1 MSNAVTTPLLRFPSG
16 RSAKR
21 LARDAKREGVS
32 LNQMAERA
40 GLQLPWSVAINYL
53 KDKDALWLKPEINDH
68 YTAAP
73 LVPSLGKVNF
83 VLGTPGAYIGQT
95 ALQALMI
102 SSKVHSDKAL
112 GYCDY
117 AVEQRNEA
125 PGPLY
130 YGRSSVFVDGPVKLG
145 YQKELLRYKQAWEN
159 SFDFIRKN
167 SSKFVSAKL
176 PHQFRFKKSKAAI
189 VAMNPRKS
197 VLGGLGAHLHDKAL
211 LIADNQANSVMR
223 LGDVKHWG
231 QLADK
236 RCANDRRNLLQ
247 HTDVISE
254 QRGLRLGNE
263 AYIMRRTLRLTD
275 DERAAFS
282 DESMSMREVLES
294 VDCRMSSWAEV
305 IEEMHGR
312 YDWSERVS
320 GHARNFGDKLD
331 GSVSSRMVSSDS
343 LSL

>member
-1 MSNAVTTPLLRFPSG
+1 MSNSVTTPLLRFPSG

-21 LARDAKREGVS
+21 LASDAKLEGVS
-32 LNQMAERA
+32 LNQMAERG
-40 GLQLPWSVAINYL
+40 GLQLPWNVAINYL
-53 KDKDALWLKPEINDH
+53 RDKDALLLKPEVNDQ

-73 LVPSLGKVNF
+73 LVPNLGKVNF
-83 VLGTPGAYIGQT
+83 LLGTPGAFIGQT

-112 GYCDY
+112 GYCDF

-145 YQKELLRYKQAWEN
+145 YQKELERYKQAWEN

-176 PHQFRFKKSKAAI
+176 PHQFRFKKAKAAI

-197 VLGGLGAHLHDKAL
+197 VLGGLSSHLHDKAL

-236 RCANDRRNLLQ
+236 RCANDRRNLLKN
-247 HTDVISE
+247 TDVVSE

-263 AYIMRRTLRLTD
+263 AYLMRRSIRLTD

-282 DESMSMREVLES
+282 DESVSMREVLES
-294 VDCRMSSWAEV
+294 LDGRMSLWAE
-305 IEEMHGR
+305 IIDEMHGR
-312 YDWSERVS
+312 YDWNTRLS
-320 GHARNFGDKLD
+320 GHARSFGDKLD
-331 GSVSSRMVSSDS
+331 GKANSSVIKGDV